1 MRVESVREI
10 DVDRVISELDTKAN
24 MKQEDKKIKGR
35 FYEAEQQIRQYN
47 FSVHYSD
54 KPLRKLDFY
63 AYKAGLSRG
72 RAFDLQPRELF
83 KGAQHGR
90 LELARGF

>member
-35 FYEAEQQIRQYN
+35 FYEVVVNKQLLIDACDALRHYRKRETENATAE
-47 FSVHYSD
+47 D
-54 KPLRKLDFY
+54 
-63 AYKAGLSRG
+63 
-72 RAFDLQPRELF
+72 DL
-83 KGAQHGR
+83 K
-90 LELARGF
+90 

>member
-35 FYEAEQQIRQYN
+35 FYEVVVNKQLLIDACDALR
-47 FSVHYSD
+47 HY
-54 KPLRKLDFY
+54 RKRETENTVVED
-63 AYKAGLSRG
+63 
-72 RAFDLQPRELF
+72 DL
-83 KGAQHGR
+83 K
-90 LELARGF
+90 

>member
-35 FYEAEQQIRQYN
+35 FYETI
-47 FSVHYSD
+47 
-54 KPLRKLDFY
+54 
-63 AYKAGLSRG
+63 
-72 RAFDLQPRELF
+72 
-83 KGAQHGR
+83 
-90 LELARGF
+90 LE